1 MSRFQTLHPNGEED
15 IQRVLDQTIQNKNV
29 LATLFCQ
36 LSQPNLK
43 QHRLPATSQR
53 SRPCSAAGPHQG
65 SSAGTDRLPDPDCQD
80 SLLNPIWPVT
90 WKMKARRG
98 VARHFISWPRRDPH
112 TGEWRVPR
120 RRSLRPDSSPR
131 SDVNANDTSA
141 VANM

>member
-1 MSRFQTLHPNGEED
+1 MSRFQTLHPIGEED
-15 IQRVLDQTIQNKNV
+15 IQRVLDQNIQNKNA

-65 SSAGTDRLPDPDCQD
+65 CSAGTAWLPDPDCQD
-80 SLLNPIWPVT
+80 SSLSPIWRVT
-90 WKMKARRG
+90 WEMKVRYRSISFPGPGAILSGASARRCS
-98 VARHFISWPRRDPH
+98 H
-112 TGEWRVPR
+112 
-120 RRSLRPDSSPR
+120 RPDSSPR
-131 SDVNANDTSA
+131 CDVNANDASA

>member
-15 IQRVLDQTIQNKNV
+15 IQRALDQNIQNKNA

-65 SSAGTDRLPDPDCQD
+65 CGAGTDRLPDPDCQD
-80 SLLNPIWPVT
+80 SSLNPIWRVT
-90 WKMKARRG
+90 WEMKARRG
-98 VARHFISWPRRDPH
+98 AALHFISWLQCDPQSSERAVSA
-112 TGEWRVPR
+112 GAA
-120 RRSLRPDSSPR
+120 RSGLT
-131 SDVNANDTSA
+131 ALLA
-141 VANM
+141 VM